1 LQDCFFRQRQR
12 SASAKLNACE
22 PHPPYATKNQLRLV
36 GKLHALLWQK
46 VLLLGIENEETRKRP
61 ERATWH
67 TADMSKSD
75 PPTSADSKLRTKT
88 GARFKRTPHQ
98 KQSLESV
105 PPPQKNHEGLRELDL
120 ECDQKSPVS
129 PVSSSIKGD
138 SLTNSAEK

>member
-1 LQDCFFRQRQR
+1 MIIR
-12 SASAKLNACE
+12 K
-22 PHPPYATKNQLRLV
+22 
-36 GKLHALLWQK
+36 K

-98 KQSLESV
+98 KQSFESV

-120 ECDQKSPVS
+120 EYDQKSPVS
-129 PVSSSIKGD
+129 PVSSSIKGE
-138 SLTNSAEK
+138 SLTNSAEKLRREFHLLHLGLHFAQKGRLTSHDYI